1 MATVKELAHTVQEH
15 IGSGKLLEAFDTY
28 YAEGV
33 KMQEN
38 ANDPFQGKATNRKRE
53 EQFLAS
59 VKEWTS
65 FEVKSIGVDADG
77 HTGDSGVAIVETSF
91 SFINQDGENVSRD
104 QVSVQHWRDG
114 QIEHERFYYDAS

>member
-1 MATVKELAHTVQEH
+1 MATVKELAKTVQEH
-15 IGSGKLLEAFDTY
+15 IGSGKLLEAFDTF
-28 YAEGV
+28 YAEHCA
-33 KMQEN
+33 MQEN
-38 ANDPFQGKATNRKRE
+38 TSEPFKGKATNRKRE

-77 HTGDSGVAIVETSF
+77 HASDSGVAIVESSF
-91 SFINQDGENVSRD
+91 SFITQDGQNVSRD
-104 QVSVQHWRDG
+104 QVSVQRWKDG